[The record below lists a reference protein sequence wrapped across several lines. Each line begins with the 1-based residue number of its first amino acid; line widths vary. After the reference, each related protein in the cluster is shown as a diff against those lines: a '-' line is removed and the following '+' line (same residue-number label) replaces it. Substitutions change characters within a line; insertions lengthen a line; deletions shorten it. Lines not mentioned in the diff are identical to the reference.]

1 MGSTDT
7 EGTAAAAVE
16 EKTERQQ
23 LGGGIMDT
31 VLWAIVGLILAG
43 AQGLVVLKWL
53 LSLVSEALVSAVEL
67 GVRLV

>member
-1 MGSTDT
+1 
-7 EGTAAAAVE
+7 
-16 EKTERQQ
+16 ERQQ

-43 AQGLVVLKWL
+43 AQGLVVLEWL
-53 LSLVSEALVSAVEL
+53 LSPVSEALVSVVEL